1 MNHEQSKE
9 IKMMDHRMKILLILP
24 LLYAGS
30 ILLIGLPLYER
41 LLKLESVVES
51 VVRVQ
56 NHYERRQSGDT
67 VALPSST
74 HSNVHA
80 LHYTWPSSPH
90 SDSHA
95 LHYTVD
101 GSVREEP
108 ASMSTD
114 FDVRKDRD
122 DFTGIVAKRNLQGS
136 KANESNNQ
144 IDDDGKPLQPVTSPT
159 TSSTATSNKPTYQ
172 FYYHDL
178 TAPVSAPS
186 SMNDSSNGDNLPT
199 VVSPS
204 QSPPSWPTAV
214 DNSGGN
220 DPTPPPT
227 SSYLRSVGQD
237 DYTVGGM
244 TPSSGSSSSNNDNN
258 APTNM
263 ISNKEANTDNTAM
276 NQNNST
282 EDESMS
288 FMKAVMIGSFSTVA
302 VAIVVFLSAME
313 YRQHNGQDDAAADTT
328 TNKDDGDPST
338 NDNIAVLRN
347 LMIDGAN
354 DDELVVDTFDDSDS
368 NNENNSIYDNTDN
381 KAVPFLQLVV

>member
-24 LLYAGS
+24 LIYAGS

-80 LHYTWPSSPH
+80 LHYAWPSSPH

-101 GSVREEP
+101 GSVREEL
-108 ASMSTD
+108 ASLSID
-114 FDVRKDRD
+114 FNAPKDCD

-136 KANESNNQ
+136 KATDSNNQ
-144 IDDDGKPLQPVTSPT
+144 IDDDGKPLQPVSSPT

-186 SMNDSSNGDNLPT
+186 SMNDSSNGNNLPT
-199 VVSPS
+199 AVSPS
-204 QSPPSWPTAV
+204 QSPPSSPTAV
-214 DNSGGN
+214 GNSGGN
-220 DPTPPPT
+220 SPTPRPT
-227 SSYLRSVGQD
+227 SYLRPAGQD
-237 DYTVGGM
+237 DYTAGGM
-244 TPSSGSSSSNNDNN
+244 TPSSGSSSSNNNNN

-313 YRQHNGQDDAAADTT
+313 YRQHNGQDRAAADTT
-328 TNKDDGDPST
+328 TNKDDGDQST
-338 NDNIAVLRN
+338 NDNIAVLN
-347 LMIDGAN
+347 LRIDGAN

>member
-24 LLYAGS
+24 LIYAGS

-56 NHYERRQSGDT
+56 NHYERRQSGDI

-74 HSNVHA
+74 HSYVHA
-80 LHYTWPSSPH
+80 LHYPWPSSPH

-108 ASMSTD
+108 ASLSID

-144 IDDDGKPLQPVTSPT
+144 IDDDGKPLQPVSSPT

-186 SMNDSSNGDNLPT
+186 SMNDSSNGNNLPT
-199 VVSPS
+199 VISPS
-204 QSPPSWPTAV
+204 QSPPSSPTAV
-214 DNSGGN
+214 GNSGGN
-220 DPTPPPT
+220 SPTPRPT
-227 SSYLRSVGQD
+227 SYLRPAGQD
-237 DYTVGGM
+237 DYTAGGM
-244 TPSSGSSSSNNDNN
+244 TPSSGSSSSNNNNN

-313 YRQHNGQDDAAADTT
+313 YRQHNGQDHAAADTT
-328 TNKDDGDPST
+328 TNKDDGDQST
-338 NDNIAVLRN
+338 DDNIAVLRN

-354 DDELVVDTFDDSDS
+354 DNELVVDTFDDSDS
-368 NNENNSIYDNTDN
+368 NNENNSIYDNTDS